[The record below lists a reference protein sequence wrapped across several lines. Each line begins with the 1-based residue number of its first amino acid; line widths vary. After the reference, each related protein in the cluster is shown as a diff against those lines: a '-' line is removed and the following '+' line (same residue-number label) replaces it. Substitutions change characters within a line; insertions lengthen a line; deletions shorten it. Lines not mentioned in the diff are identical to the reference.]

1 MLSLNKTVL
10 AGIALGCMG
19 IGTGC
24 LALTQEEQ
32 ADITA
37 RCQQDAEDY
46 GIAQEQLADYIDG
59 CVLASGGYPADRYA
73 DEPVEGEAPVPVEDE
88 APVPDDEGG
97 EYVP

>member
-19 IGTGC
+19 IGTWC
-24 LALTQEEQ
+24 LAVTQEEQ

-37 RCQQDAEDY
+37 RCQQDAENY
-46 GIAQEQLADYIDG
+46 GIVQEQLADYIDG